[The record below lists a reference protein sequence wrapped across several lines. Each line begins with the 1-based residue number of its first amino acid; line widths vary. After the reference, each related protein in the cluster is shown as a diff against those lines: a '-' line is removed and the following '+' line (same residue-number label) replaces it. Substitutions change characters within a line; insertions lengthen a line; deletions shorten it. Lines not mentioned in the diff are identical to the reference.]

1 MTGTEDKAFSQE
13 VSAEE
18 AVRRYLQFLQD
29 PSSLVD
35 AGLVDALEAKLAG
48 EQDVLA
54 RLRVLSA
61 IEIAGTV
68 DADALLADFV
78 RLAGRFAREENVPA
92 SAFLR
97 MGVPRDA
104 LVSAGILSGPVRRSE
119 RPASPPRAPRHR
131 IDRADV
137 ERSLRAFTAPFT
149 VKDAVAATGANQLTV
164 RKTLDAL
171 LAEGVI
177 VDGGPDETHS
187 GPGRSPRRYLTVA

>member
-1 MTGTEDKAFSQE
+1 MTGTEGKVFSRE
-13 VSAEE
+13 ASAEE

-35 AGLVDALEAKLAG
+35 AGLVAALEAKLPE
-48 EQDVLA
+48 EQDVLG

-119 RPASPPRAPRHR
+119 RPASSPSPRRR

-137 ERSLRAFTAPFT
+137 ERSLRAFTVPFT
-149 VKDAVAATGANQLTV
+149 VKDAVDATGANQLTV

-171 LAEGVI
+171 LAEGVL
-177 VDGGPDETHS
+177 VDAGPDETHS
-187 GPGRSPRRYLTVA
+187 GPGRAPRRYLAAT